1 MLCNF
6 YQRQE
11 VSYSEPKRDRVK
23 PLPVFYAGKPNHLFS
38 LKVGKFWL
46 WRAFN
51 EKVMRGIF
59 KARRVGI
66 SKRAE
71 EKHFTFK

>member
-1 MLCNF
+1 VK
-6 YQRQE
+6 E
-11 VSYSEPKRDRVK
+11 VSYSGPKRDRVE
-23 PLPVFYAGKPNHLFS
+23 PLPVFYAGKPNHPFG

-59 KARRVGI
+59 KARCIGI